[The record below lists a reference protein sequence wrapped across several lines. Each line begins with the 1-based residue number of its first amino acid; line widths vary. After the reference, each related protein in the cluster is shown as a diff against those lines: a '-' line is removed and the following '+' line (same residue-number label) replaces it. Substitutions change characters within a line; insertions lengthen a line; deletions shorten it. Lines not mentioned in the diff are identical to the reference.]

1 MLDKATITQ
10 KANQLLAELRA
21 NPDWAIDEKN
31 FKQGYLKALEW
42 YCQIQELSNNRG
54 KFSSKGFS
62 LVVNHIMIAI
72 TNEKTSRFIF

>member
-1 MLDKATITQ
+1 MLEKSTITE

-42 YCQIQELSNNRG
+42 VLSDTGIKQKWIDEINR
-54 KFSSKGFS
+54 
-62 LVVNHIMIAI
+62 IMIAKI
-72 TNEKTSRFIF
+72 DKKTSRFIF